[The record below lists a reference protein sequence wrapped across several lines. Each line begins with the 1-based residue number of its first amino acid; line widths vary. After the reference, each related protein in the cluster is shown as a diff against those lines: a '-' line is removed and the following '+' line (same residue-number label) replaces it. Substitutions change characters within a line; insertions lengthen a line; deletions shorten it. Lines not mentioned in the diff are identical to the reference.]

1 MPGPFL
7 ILESSAELSEIPP
20 GATHRM
26 GHAGLLAHAQQYTPR
41 GEYPEGSSQTKNVII
56 LFEMDLPNL
65 VPFDSLVG
73 RLLRLPLRLIP
84 NGTCIPVLF
93 GPNRGHR
100 FLKGAGTNGYWLGTA
115 ERTHQALAMK
125 HIRPGQ
131 IVYDIGANVG
141 LHTLLFSRL
150 VGEEGQVFAFE
161 PSPDTA
167 ALLAEHVRINR
178 RKNVTIIPKAIAGR
192 AGEMRFSGSGDS
204 RIRRLDVGGETT
216 VLSVTLDQV
225 ARDLPPPACIK
236 MDIEGA
242 EVEALQAAAECF
254 QRYRPKL
261 FLATH
266 GSDVPCCALL
276 RSWDY
281 DIEFFA
287 GPDLLAL
294 PK

>member
-1 MPGPFL
+1 
-7 ILESSAELSEIPP
+7 
-20 GATHRM
+20 
-26 GHAGLLAHAQQYTPR
+26 
-41 GEYPEGSSQTKNVII
+41 
-56 LFEMDLPNL
+56 MDFPNL

-73 RLLRLPLRLIP
+73 RLVRLPLRLIP

-115 ERTHQALAMK
+115 ERAHQTLAMK
-125 HIRPGQ
+125 HIRPGEV
-131 IVYDIGANVG
+131 VYDIGANVG

-150 VGEEGQVFAFE
+150 VGEGGQVFAFE
-161 PSPDTA
+161 PSPDTV

-178 RKNVTIIPKAIAGR
+178 KKNVTIIQKAIAGR
-192 AGEMRFSGSGDS
+192 AGEMRFSAHGDS
-204 RIRRLDVGGETT
+204 RIRRLDTGGEVT
-216 VLSVTLDQV
+216 VLSVTLDQMV
-225 ARDLPPPACIK
+225 RELPPPACIK

-242 EVEALQAAAECF
+242 EVEALEAAADCF

-266 GSDVPCCALL
+266 SSDVRCCALL
-276 RSWDY
+276 RSWGY
-281 DIEFFA
+281 NIEFFA

-294 PK
+294 PM